1 MGGLWKKMPVTW
13 VTALVGSLA
22 LIGVPFFSGYYSKDS
37 IIIAAHAAANAGQW
51 GATVAYWALTIGVF
65 ITAFYSFRM
74 FFLVFHG
81 KPRWH
86 LKPSAPILMC
96 KVAPHHA
103 SLLIASVVIAACWL
117 HRQVS
122 SRSKVSAVMFA

>member
-13 VTALVGSLA
+13 VTALIGSLA
-22 LIGVPFFSGYYSKDS
+22 LIGTPFFSGFYSKDS
-37 IIIAAHAAANAGQW
+37 IIIATHAAAQGGNPWASI
-51 GATVAYWALTIGVF
+51 AYWALTIGVF

-86 LKPSAPILMC
+86 HKQHDAEHDDEHATDAHHGEPHESAN
-96 KVAPHHA
+96 
-103 SLLIASVVIAACWL
+103 VVTVPL
-117 HRQVS
+117 
-122 SRSKVSAVMFA
+122 VMLRDPGRW